1 MKAKSKRRPLGVK
14 WKMLCY
20 LSLFIAVLL
29 ILLWF
34 FQTVFLDSFY
44 KMVKIRS
51 IKTAADSIVRQL
63 DSGDLS
69 ELAAAV
75 ALREEVCVLA
85 LDESYQKLASAEA
98 SRACVIHS
106 ASTYALYQM
115 VSAAEENGGSATL
128 FRDESIMYPQNPF
141 PGGQLPGQQ
150 PDDMGQPAASQSG
163 RPEDGSGERKLG
175 GARMGKPQSMVY
187 VRLVDKADGSR
198 IILLL
203 DTMITPVDATV
214 STLRIQLIYITL
226 LLALLAVGLAF
237 LISRRI
243 SRPII
248 RLRDAAAQLAAGNY
262 DVSFPAGGYREIDEL
277 GDTLRYA
284 AGELATVEQL
294 RRELIAN
301 VSHDLRT
308 PLTMIIGY
316 SEAMR
321 DIPGENT
328 PENVQIIIEEAKRLT
343 DLVGD
348 MLDLSRLQSGT
359 AALSPRPY
367 NLTGSLEELTGRL
380 ARLTEKE
387 GFSVRLEA
395 DRQVYV
401 HADENRIAQVLYNL
415 ICNALNHAGPDKA
428 VLVRQTVE
436 NTPQGERVLV
446 EVCDRGPG
454 IPAEEL
460 PRIFD
465 RYYKLDRGHAKAHV
479 KSGAE
484 SSPLSG
490 TGLGLSIVRSVLE
503 LHGAAYGVV
512 SAPGQGSRFW
522 FRLPALPPQIPDK
535 ER

>member
-1 MKAKSKRRPLGVK
+1 
-14 WKMLCY
+14 MLCY

-29 ILLWF
+29 ILLWL

-44 KMVKIRS
+44 KMVKTRS
-51 IKTAADSIVRQL
+51 IQTAADSIVRQL
-63 DSGDLS
+63 EDGDLS
-69 ELAAAV
+69 ELAEAI
-75 ALREEVCVLA
+75 ALKEEVCVLA
-85 LDESYQKLASAEA
+85 LDGSYQKLASAEA

-106 ASTYALYQM
+106 AGAYALYQM

-128 FRDESIMYPQNPF
+128 FRDENFMFRQNPF
-141 PGGQLPGQQ
+141 PGGRLSGIEQEADAQSAGNPPSLPGTENGSQN
-150 PDDMGQPAASQSG
+150 PAQ
-163 RPEDGSGERKLG
+163 G
-175 GARMGKPQSMVY
+175 GARMGRPQSMVY

-198 IILLL
+198 VILLL

-214 STLRIQLIYITL
+214 STLRIQLVCITL

-248 RLRDAAAQLAAGNY
+248 RLSDAAAQLAAGNY

-277 GDTLRYA
+277 ADTLRFA
-284 AGELATVEQL
+284 AGELATVEGL

-348 MLDLSRLQSGT
+348 MLDLSRLQSGA
-359 AALSPRPY
+359 AALSPCPY
-367 NLTGSLEELTGRL
+367 DLTGSLEELTLRL
-380 ARLTEKE
+380 SRLTEKD
-387 GFSVRLEA
+387 GFSVRLQA
-395 DRQVYV
+395 DRRIYV
-401 HADENRIAQVLYNL
+401 NADENRIAQVLYNL
-415 ICNALNHAGPDKA
+415 ICNALNHAGPDKE

-436 NTPQGERVLV
+436 NTPEGEQVLV

-465 RYYKLDRGHAKAHV
+465 RYYKLDASRAKARG
-479 KSGAE
+479 KSGTDDP
-484 SSPLSG
+484 SPLPG

-503 LHGAAYGVV
+503 LHGAAYGVI

-522 FRLPALPPQIPDK
+522 FRLPVVPPPDPSDK